1 MNIEQLLTERKM
13 FQETNKI
20 LKQEHYMFNSL
31 RKVERDLQSGKSV
44 PASSVFTFKGGTVKY
59 QIESYS
65 STVQK
70 ITFILCLDSKEIS
83 TGYGYYDTTLKKMVK
98 WIEKN

>member
-1 MNIEQLLTERKM
+1 MNIEQILTERKM

-44 PASSVFTFKGGTVKY
+44 PASSMFTFKGGTVEY

-70 ITFILCLDSKEIS
+70 VTFILCLDSKEIS
-83 TGYGYYDTTLKKMVK
+83 TGYGFYDTTLKKMVK
-98 WIEKN
+98 WREKN